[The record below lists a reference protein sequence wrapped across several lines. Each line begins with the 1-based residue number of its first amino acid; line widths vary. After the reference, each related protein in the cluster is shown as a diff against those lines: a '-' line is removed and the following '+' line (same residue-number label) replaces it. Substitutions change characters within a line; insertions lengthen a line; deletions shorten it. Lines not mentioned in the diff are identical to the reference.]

1 MYRVTRPGGRLLIA
15 DFDPSRQVLRL
26 HGGAARMRHAAAT
39 IGPLDDLAATAGYR
53 VEALGTLP
61 LLRYVAAVR

>member
-1 MYRVTRPGGRLLIA
+1 
-15 DFDPSRQVLRL
+15 
-26 HGGAARMRHAAAT
+26 MRHAAAT
-39 IGPLDDLAATAGYR
+39 VGPLDDLAATAGYR